1 MKGIRLMDINA
12 TPLLDHGYVRYIP
25 EGKWGSDEQIV
36 ESARMSTQKGFQG
49 WGTAEKAGDEKLLA
63 YLWNHRHSTPFEFAG
78 ATFEICAPILVFR
91 EWHRHRTQWYSEAS
105 ARYGPLP
112 DVNYMP
118 TRERIIEGAKAAV
131 GNRQAQGTTPLLVE
145 AIDDWLK
152 AVDAAYAGIEQTYQT
167 GLAIGIPK
175 EVARVV
181 LPVGRYSTMRAG
193 TNLRNW
199 LHFLD
204 LRQHPTAQWEIRQYA
219 DAVHEFLVREF
230 PRTMAVVRDAA

>member
-1 MKGIRLMDINA
+1 MDINA
-12 TPLLDHGYVRYIP
+12 EPVLDHGYVRYIP

-36 ESARMSTQKGFQG
+36 ESARMSTQKGFKG
-49 WGTAEKAGDEKLLA
+49 WGTPDAPGDEKLLA
-63 YLWNHRHSTPFEFAG
+63 YLWDHRHSTPFEFAG
-78 ATFEICAPILVFR
+78 ATFEICAPLLVFR

-112 DVNYMP
+112 DMNYRP
-118 TRERIIEGAKAAV
+118 TRERIIAGAKAAAD
-131 GNRQAQGTTPLLVE
+131 NRQAQGTAPLNEPFVDVWLANLEQFYDKAE
-145 AIDDWLK
+145 AMYQ
-152 AVDAAYAGIEQTYQT
+152 DALT
-167 GLAIGIPK
+167 GGIPK

-181 LPVGRYSTMRAG
+181 LPVGRYSKMRAG
-193 TNLRNW
+193 ANLRNW

-230 PRTMAVVRDAA
+230 PRTMALVRDAA